1 MICVLLYPAIIMA
14 NLLTHE
20 FTMPPSATLSTSCGL
35 LVIYLL
41 FYAISTPDAFS
52 TPIFTSYFLR
62 HWLVNPST
70 SFWVL
75 STQLYVSFP
84 TLGAPLQCFLR
95 FWCSTCCYLPV
106 CAYQR
111 ISTIFSL
118 TLLPCSPMVSS
129 ETFYTLF
136 ICSCV
141 TFPTLRHPFKTL
153 WTSGQL
159 YAII

>member
-1 MICVLLYPAIIMA
+1 MA
-14 NLLTHE
+14 TLHTHV
-20 FTMPPSATLSTSCGL
+20 TTLPPSATLSTSCGL

-41 FYAISTPDAFS
+41 FYAIGTPGVFP

-62 HWLVNPST
+62 RWLVNPST

-95 FWCSTCCYLPV
+95 FWCPTCCYLPV

-111 ISTIFSL
+111 FSPNFML
-118 TLLPCSPMVSS
+118 ALFLCSPEDSS
-129 ETFYTLF
+129 TTFYMLF
-136 ICSCV
+136 ICSGV
-141 TFPTLRHPFKTL
+141 TFPTLCHPFKAL

-159 YAII
+159 YATI